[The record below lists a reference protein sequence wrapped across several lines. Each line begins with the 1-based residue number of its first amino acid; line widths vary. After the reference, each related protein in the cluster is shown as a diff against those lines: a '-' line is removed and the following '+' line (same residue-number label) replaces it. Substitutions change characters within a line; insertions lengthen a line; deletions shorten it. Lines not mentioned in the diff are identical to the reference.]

1 MKWNDNII
9 YYGGDYNPD
18 QWDETTV
25 DEDIKLFKKANIN
38 FLVLPVFSWTKL
50 EPKEGQYEFDWLEKL
65 LDKLYANGLMV
76 SLATPTCAQPAWLS
90 IKYPEVLPV
99 DIQGRKRKHGMRVF
113 FCYNSDKYRE
123 RARAIADQMARR
135 FGNHPAVKV
144 WHVANEYGTYCY
156 CDHCEKLF
164 RDWLKERYS
173 TLDELN
179 NRWNTA
185 FWNRTLTDWNEITLP
200 SELND
205 DYRFN
210 PTVQLDF
217 QRFVSEST
225 ADCFSNEYDAIR
237 AVCLDTP
244 INTNMSGFIK
254 KLDQFVITSRMDI
267 VGWDNYPWP
276 THDKSLIALK
286 HDIMRGLKDGQSF
299 MLSEQSPNQQNWQPY
314 NKLKKPGE
322 VRLLTYQALA
332 HGADTC
338 LFFQMRQSIAGQE
351 KFHGAVISRSGDE
364 HTRIFKELT
373 ILGNELSKL
382 GQITG
387 ARINAEVGILFD
399 WNNWWALENSSGPS
413 KDLDYLENV
422 QQFYRPFY
430 EKNIPVDIL
439 GYHRELKDYKVVVA
453 PLTYMMK
460 PGLSER
466 LTNFVKDGGTL
477 IATYLSGVADENDR
491 CVFGEYPGP
500 LKEVLGIAVEET
512 DALYPE
518 ERNTM
523 VLADGEY
530 SCSFLCD
537 LVKLRGAQAIAVYGN
552 DFYKGLP
559 CLTVNQ
565 FGKGKAYYI
574 ATLPEA
580 RYLDRFVDELKLD
593 APFKSSVGV
602 EITKRVNENGSFIFC
617 INHNSDSALIDF
629 GQHSVSDCVNKE
641 RVTGQITLAPHDCRV
656 FKEENQ

>member
-1 MKWNDNII
+1 
-9 YYGGDYNPD
+9 
-18 QWDETTV
+18 
-25 DEDIKLFKKANIN
+25 
-38 FLVLPVFSWTKL
+38 
-50 EPKEGQYEFDWLEKL
+50 
-65 LDKLYANGLMV
+65 
-76 SLATPTCAQPAWLS
+76 
-90 IKYPEVLPV
+90 
-99 DIQGRKRKHGMRVF
+99 
-113 FCYNSDKYRE
+113 
-123 RARAIADQMARR
+123 
-135 FGNHPAVKV
+135 
-144 WHVANEYGTYCY
+144 
-156 CDHCEKLF
+156 
-164 RDWLKERYS
+164 
-173 TLDELN
+173 
-179 NRWNTA
+179 
-185 FWNRTLTDWNEITLP
+185 
-200 SELND
+200 
-205 DYRFN
+205 
-210 PTVQLDF
+210 
-217 QRFVSEST
+217 
-225 ADCFSNEYDAIR
+225 
-237 AVCLDTP
+237 
-244 INTNMSGFIK
+244 
-254 KLDQFVITSRMDI
+254 
-267 VGWDNYPWP
+267 
-276 THDKSLIALK
+276 
-286 HDIMRGLKDGQSF
+286 
-299 MLSEQSPNQQNWQPY
+299 
-314 NKLKKPGE
+314 
-322 VRLLTYQALA
+322 
-332 HGADTC
+332 
-338 LFFQMRQSIAGQE
+338 MRQSIAGQE

-580 RYLDRFVDELKLD
+580 GYLDRFVDELKLD

-602 EITKRVNENGSFIFC
+602 EVTKRANENGSFIFC

>member
-237 AVCLDTP
+237 AVCPDTP

-580 RYLDRFVDELKLD
+580 GYLDRFVDELKLD

-602 EITKRVNENGSFIFC
+602 EVTKRANENGSFIFC